1 MEVLAMRKIL
11 YLLPLVLAGCG
22 SDGNDIATPLQ
33 SELHV
38 PQVSSLALS
47 PDTAVYMEGGGSV
60 SVTARYEFADIGL
73 DVMDMHVD
81 MSDGTSF
88 VINLSDTDANV
99 AGTYTG
105 QFDMSTASI
114 GPCTVEIWL
123 VDEQGAVSNHVTA
136 EFNVIDNVPVD
147 KWTNRLGG
155 LPVALN
161 DVIWEGDNF
170 IAVGGGGMILTS
182 FDGLDWVERE
192 SGVDADLNAVNSDG
206 ADIVAV
212 GRDAT
217 ILLSS
222 DHGQSWT
229 VKHEGIDV
237 ILHAVAVNTTQI
249 VACGMHCQTGEAF
262 VMGSLDR
269 GDTWKTVEALPQT
282 YQFVTDLIYANGL
295 YVAATDV
302 FDWESKARVL
312 VSVDGEV
319 WQDVILRDPVAAIN
333 SIVYTGDQF
342 VAAGSRNTVFAS
354 ADGFTWSQL
363 AVPTEEVDFIAAAW
377 SGTHL
382 VLHGGVPWWHWMFG
396 VPEHWPSG
404 LVSTDQGASWE
415 IFDIDGHYQSNGIA
429 WGNGRFVSVGQLSP
443 VLDEGAIY
451 TSR

>member
-22 SDGNDIATPLQ
+22 SDGNDMATPLQ

-47 PDTAVYMEGGGSV
+47 PETAVYMEGGGSV
-60 SVTARYEFADIGL
+60 SVTARYDFADIGL
-73 DVMDMHVD
+73 DIVDMHVE

-88 VINLSDTDANV
+88 VVDLSDTDANV
-99 AGTYTG
+99 TGTYTG

-114 GPCTVEIWL
+114 GLCAVEIWL

-136 EFNVIDNVPVD
+136 EFSVIDNVPVD

-155 LPVALN
+155 LPVELN

-170 IAVGGGGMILTS
+170 IAVGGGGLILTS
-182 FDGLDWVERE
+182 FNGLDWVERE
-192 SGVDADLNAVNSDG
+192 SGVDADLNAVNFDG
-206 ADIVAV
+206 TDIVAV

-237 ILHAVAVNTTQI
+237 ILHAVAVNTTHI
-249 VACGMHCQTGEAF
+249 VAGGMDRQTGEAF
-262 VMGSLDR
+262 IMGSLDR
-269 GDTWKTVEALPQT
+269 GDTWKIVETLPQT
-282 YQFVTDLIYANGL
+282 YQFVTDLVYANGL
-295 YVAATDV
+295 FVAATDV

-312 VSVDGEV
+312 VSVDGV
-319 WQDVILRDPVAAIN
+319 IWQDVVLRDPVAAIN
-333 SIVYTGDQF
+333 SIVYTGDRF
-342 VAAGSRNTVFAS
+342 IAAGSRNTVFAS
-354 ADGFTWSQL
+354 ADAFTWSQL

-382 VLHGGVPWWHWMFG
+382 VLHGGVPWWKWMFG
-396 VPEHWPSG
+396 VPDHWPSG
-404 LVSTDQGASWE
+404 LASVDQGASWE
-415 IFDIDGHYQSNGIA
+415 VFDIDGYYQSNGIA
-429 WGNGRFVSVGQLSP
+429 WGNGRFVSVGRVSP